1 MRALRP
7 LTTLICLL
15 LLAVPAMAQVPGV
28 ARIRHVPDRN
38 LNDAA
43 LAVSDPRRPVV
54 YYNPTLLSRFGP
66 ELAAFVMAHEYG
78 HIAHGHVRVR
88 VHGTRESGEA
98 HAIMQRYELQA
109 DCYAARML
117 SDSNTGAVTAAIAYF
132 SRMGERQ
139 VDDDHPTGSA
149 RAAELQRCLPGA
161 RVATARS
168 APAQASDPL
177 RGANVV
183 GTGAGLVEKER

>member
-1 MRALRP
+1 
-7 LTTLICLL
+7 
-15 LLAVPAMAQVPGV
+15 MAQVPGV
-28 ARIRHVPDRN
+28 ARIRHVPDRS

-43 LAVSDPRRPVV
+43 LAVADARRPVV
-54 YYNPTLLSRFGP
+54 YYNPTLLNRFGP

-88 VHGTRESGEA
+88 AEGTRESGEA
-98 HAIMQRYELQA
+98 HAIMRRYELEA

-117 SDSNTGAVTAAIAYF
+117 SNSNPGAVGAAIAYF

-149 RAAELQRCLPGA
+149 RAATLQRCLPGVT
-161 RVATARS
+161 VAAARS
-168 APAQASDPL
+168 APTQAPDPVS
-177 RGANVV
+177 GTTAV
-183 GTGAGLVEKER
+183 GTGAGLVEREQ